1 MLNSAVLV
9 YTSLLTLPFAIYIY
23 MFEDVAYNLGGYN
36 PSGGGGSLNKSLLV
50 LEPATSVM
58 SQAINF

>member
-1 MLNSAVLV
+1 
-9 YTSLLTLPFAIYIY
+9 
-23 MFEDVAYNLGGYN
+23 MFEDVAYNLGVIT
-36 PSGGGGSLNKSLLV
+36 PLEGGSLNKSLLV